1 MNVLMKNHDHS
12 SNTKNTNHYRRF
24 ALMLGVSFVVMYVLM
39 YAMVSTFKEAIPNVN
54 QFYMAGLMTAAMAII
69 ELLVMGFM
77 YARKKLNLALIGVG
91 VVALIFC
98 FIGIRQQLAVGD
110 AEFLR
115 SMIPHHSGA
124 ILMCENADLKD
135 TEVKELCE
143 RIIVDQQ
150 IEIDWMQ
157 NKLNEQ

>member
-1 MNVLMKNHDHS
+1 MKMLMKNHDHS
-12 SNTKNTNHYRRF
+12 PNMKNTNHYRRF
-24 ALMLGVSFVVMYVLM
+24 AVMLGVSFVVMYILM
-39 YAMVSTFKEAIPNVN
+39 YAMVATFKEALPNIN

-77 YARKKLNLALIGVG
+77 YTRKKLNLALIGVA
-91 VVALIFC
+91 VVALVFC
-98 FIGIRQQLAVGD
+98 FVGIRQQLAVGD

-135 TEVKELCE
+135 LEIKELCE

-150 IEIDWMQ
+150 VEIDWMQ
-157 NKLNEQ
+157 NKLDQQ